1 MWTNSKRLFSTVG
14 RLPAPG
20 GGGPR
25 KYLYIFSALVTIPG
39 VYFWHKSKDEILVDS
54 TLDEKPDSKVEIIDQ
69 VQLTD
74 LKGKEDLESMKI
86 QLD

>member
-25 KYLYIFSALVTIPG
+25 KYFYIFSALATIPG
-39 VYFWHKSKDEILVDS
+39 VYFWHKSKDKILVDS
-54 TLDEKPDSKVEIIDQ
+54 ILDEEPDSKVEIIDQ
-69 VQLTD
+69 AQLTG
-74 LKGKEDLESMKI
+74 LNEKEDLKSMKI
-86 QLD
+86 KLD